1 MNLKYLI
8 AITAISGIGYQ
19 SYTRFKDFINNI
31 KASTLNFVKNLD
43 QTFTVDLIVAN
54 SLMDIIPYKIAE
66 IKLINDNDEIIAT
79 AANPAEIDKT
89 TNIQF
94 LMNIPGAISN
104 IGQLRSLD
112 VEITF
117 NFFLFQHVRRY
128 QQSLIDENGEI
139 ITSAPVTNTNLVSEA
154 GQLIADNITPA
165 SQQTNLPYNYVDN
178 QYTQGASTCSC
189 EPINK

>member
-8 AITAISGIGYQ
+8 ALAAISGIGYQ
-19 SYTRFKDFINNI
+19 SYTRFKNFINNI
-31 KASTLNFVKNLD
+31 KVSTLNFVKNLD
-43 QTFTVDLIVAN
+43 QTFTVDLILAN
-54 SLMDIIPYKIAE
+54 SLMSIIPYKIAE
-66 IKLINDNDEIIAT
+66 IKLINDNNEIIAT
-79 AANPAEIDKT
+79 AVNPAELDKT

-94 LMNIPGAISN
+94 LMNIPDAILN

-128 QQSLIDENGEI
+128 QQSLINENGEI
-139 ITSAPVTNTNLVSEA
+139 VESAPVTNTNIVSEA
-154 GQLIADNITPA
+154 AQLIADNTIPA
-165 SQQTNLPYNYVDN
+165 SPQTNLPYNYVNN

-189 EPINK
+189 KPIL